1 MEKNWKKRWMAG
13 AMAFALCCTTL
24 LQTGASAVSAAE
36 VGGVSAQSETQIEVQ
51 TETRPETQTE
61 KNEEELIEETVADPE
76 LALMVTE
83 GEAFDIQN
91 DFTGL
96 KLSDGDHVELKK
108 AAMEDGTVFDYN
120 HAGTYKC
127 VYLVTPA
134 SGEAYLVARNITVTP
149 REAETDG
156 SNGGQE
162 QESGDDEPEA
172 EPVLPTISPE
182 DAAETLEEPEE
193 TEEPEEPEEEEA
205 EGFSDE
211 EPEDGSHQVDI
222 VQGNEFNIE
231 LDHEDGRYQTGETVN
246 FSGDIPQGSLI
257 AVGTSLVEANQT
269 ENTEDLLYAEVS
281 YDEGTNSFSF
291 EMPEDDVALSVL
303 YDQAEGGIST
313 VAASD
318 GDLWDDSTDIEANT
332 YYYYSDGKLHP
343 FDSVMGQG
351 GNDSYKYIR
360 YKAGG
365 KTYTVYAYCMQHS
378 KQSPPSGTTYKNM
391 VELDEGG
398 DDRYLRKA
406 MFYGYGGPG
415 WGGTFNGYNIKS
427 IMEKYGCSSETRA
440 MQHYLVD
447 YLYDGESGFG
457 GSLSTTA
464 KNMLKEIKAALAK
477 MPDPT
482 TMELTPGLSASANG
496 NQSPTFTWKA
506 NAAFVITIHLE
517 NGVSLVNETTGK
529 TGTGNVSVK
538 GGEKFHLEAT
548 TQNIGSLKG
557 KYAITSN
564 YPLNFHAMLLKLAN
578 SQDIG
583 FGYYTDTLELNL
595 EVDWPD
601 EATVKIIKKDK
612 GSNALLAGAV
622 YGIYADEACTKLIK
636 EMPAT
641 NAKGES
647 EVKITKTQDTVYLR
661 EISGPSGYVLDTK
674 AYGVKLVVGQTAS
687 KNLTDKEQKGA
698 LTIYK
703 EGEVLTGATV
713 TEDGVTFAY
722 EKRKLKGAVYSVYAG
737 ADIKSADGTL
747 IYKKGALV
755 KDNLVTGDDG
765 SVTLKDLYLG
775 TYTITETKAPDNYV
789 CKGESKTVELVYAG
803 QTVEVQTGSAT
814 FLNER
819 QKAAVSVE
827 KQDEETKNPLSG
839 GIYGLYAAEDIK
851 VDGKTVVPKGT
862 LIEKATTGA
871 DGKASYKAELPIN
884 YSYSIREIQAPELYL
899 RNSEDTYT
907 FNFKFTND
915 KEEKVS
921 FSHTFTNKRVNA
933 TIDLV
938 KEDSETGNS
947 AQGDA
952 VFEGAIYGLY
962 AREDVNHPDG
972 RSGVLYKKD
981 EQVATLTTDKEGK
994 ASVSNL
1000 YLGKYYL
1007 KEITPPAGYLLDEEE
1022 HDVNCDY
1029 EGDQVETVKRN
1040 TVSKEDVIKQP
1051 FQLIK
1056 AADNDKTDADLLKG
1070 AGFSAYLISSL
1081 TVKDDGSY
1089 DFTNATPIVLTE
1101 DGKTEMFTD
1110 ERGYACSI
1118 PIPYGRYI
1126 VRETTTPHNFMP
1138 VDDFIVTVTENSSTP
1153 QVWRVLLDDEFK
1165 AKLKIVKQDDETKQP
1180 VLLANTEF
1188 KVYDLD
1194 AKKYVEQVT
1203 TYPNTVVHKSY
1214 FTDENGYLILPE
1226 SLKCGN
1232 YRIEEVS
1239 APDGYTQN
1247 TQYVEIKVDKN
1258 TAYQMDSVSGDAIIT
1273 VTYENHPVK
1282 GKLVI
1287 HKSGETLKSF
1297 KKDFVYEET
1306 SLEGAEF
1313 EIYAAEDIFTP
1324 DHQVD
1329 EQGNRHVIYAK
1340 DTLVK
1345 TVTTNKNGEAV
1356 IKDLPLGKY
1365 RVKETKAP
1373 AGFVLNPD
1381 SQEVSFIYK
1390 DQNTPEIEEKLEFSN
1405 ERQKVELSVEK
1416 QDAETGKALKG
1427 ANFGLYNKEAI
1438 SSGDKVIVKADTL
1451 LQEITS
1457 NEKGKAAFTLDLPLG
1472 RYYVK
1477 ELQAPAGYVSSDEIL
1492 EFDATYQGQNVK
1504 TIKLKS
1510 VKKNQPTT
1518 VEVTKADITT
1528 GTELDGASMS
1538 VLDKDGNVIDSWT
1551 SVKDSPHVI
1560 KRLQVGKTYILRE
1573 ELAPYGYL
1581 RATDVEFT
1589 ISDTAEV
1596 QKVKMEDEVPVARL
1610 LVNKKGEFLDSVS
1623 LLDNAKGMIEHL
1635 FNYVTGNLTDVTFN
1649 VYAAEAIRAADG
1661 VSADYYAADELV
1673 GSITTDGNG
1682 IAQMDNLPLGRY
1694 YIVEK
1699 ETAHGYVLDNE
1710 RRYVDLTYRDQD
1722 TPLVTYS
1729 ADWQNARQRV
1739 QVEVLKKEK
1748 DSDKVLSGA
1757 IFGLYAAD
1765 DIVSSKGKVLLAK
1778 DTLIELKTT
1787 DEDGKIQFVADLPV
1801 DSRYY
1806 IKELAAP
1813 DGYVTD
1819 QEPQEFTFEYQG
1831 SGTSVAE
1838 YAFTFE
1844 DEQTTVELSKADLTD
1859 KKELP
1864 GASLKVTDEDGNTV
1878 DEWVSKEEAHIIKGL
1893 IVGKKY
1899 KMTETKPADGYVTA
1913 ESIEFTVENTKEV
1926 QKHQMLD
1933 DVTKVE
1939 ISKKD
1944 ITDSSEVPGAKL
1956 IILDKDGKKVE
1967 SWTSTDK
1974 PHMVEKLPVGEYT
1987 LREEQAPDGYLIA
2000 EDVKFT
2006 VKDTGKVQKVKMKD
2020 AHPYGKLVI
2029 KKTDSTSKA
2038 ALPGAEFE
2046 LREKE
2051 SGKVVEKLVT
2061 DKTGTAT
2068 SGKLPIATYK
2078 NGKVEKTVEYILVET
2093 KAPNGYELSSKKEEI
2108 RFEYKDGKTKVIEIV
2123 KEIKNTKSPSGSTPT
2138 GNSPKTGDSTNIW
2151 LPILL
2156 AVLSACGIG
2165 GVIWYKKKKGN

>member
-51 TETRPETQTE
+51 TETQTETQTE
-61 KNEEELIEETVADPE
+61 KSEEELIEETVADPE

-96 KLSDGDHVELKK
+96 KLSEGDHVELKK

-162 QESGDDEPEA
+162 QERGDDEPEA
-172 EPVLPTISPE
+172 DPVLPTISPE
-182 DAAETLEEPEE
+182 DAPETLEEPEE
-193 TEEPEEPEEEEA
+193 TEEPEEEEA

-211 EPEDGSHQVDI
+211 ETEDGSHQVDI

-291 EMPEDDVALSVL
+291 EMPEDDVALSVV

-313 VAASD
+313 MAASD

-595 EVDWPD
+595 DVDWPD

-636 EMPAT
+636 KMPAT

-737 ADIKSADGTL
+737 ADIKAADGTL

-775 TYTITETKAPDNYV
+775 TYTVTETKAPDNYV

-803 QTVEVQTGSAT
+803 QTVEVQTVSAT

-819 QKAAVSVE
+819 QKAAVRVE

-907 FNFKFTND
+907 FTFKFTND
-915 KEEKVS
+915 KEEKVN

-962 AREDVNHPDG
+962 AREDINHPDG

-1007 KEITPPAGYLLDEEE
+1007 KEITPPVGYLLDEEE
-1022 HDVNCDY
+1022 HDVNCNY

-1232 YRIEEVS
+1232 YRIEEVR

-1381 SQEVSFIYK
+1381 SQEVAFIYK

-1416 QDAETGKALKG
+1416 QDAEIGKALKG
-1427 ANFGLYNKEAI
+1427 ATFGLYNKEAI

-1492 EFDATYQGQNVK
+1492 EFDATYQGQDVK

-1710 RRYVDLTYRDQD
+1710 PRYVDLTYRDQD

-1787 DEDGKIQFVADLPV
+1787 DEEGKIQFVADLPV

-2000 EDVKFT
+2000 KDVKFT

-2029 KKTDSTSKA
+2029 KKTDSTSKS
-2038 ALPGAEFE
+2038 ALSGAEFE

>member
-51 TETRPETQTE
+51 TETQTEMQTE
-61 KNEEELIEETVADPE
+61 KSEEELIEETVADPE

-172 EPVLPTISPE
+172 DPVLPTISPE
-182 DAAETLEEPEE
+182 DAPETLEEPEE
-193 TEEPEEPEEEEA
+193 TEEPEEEEA

-360 YKAGG
+360 YKAGR

-636 EMPAT
+636 KMPAT

-737 ADIKSADGTL
+737 ADIKAADGTL

-775 TYTITETKAPDNYV
+775 TYTVTETKAPDNYV

-814 FLNER
+814 FLNEC
-819 QKAAVSVE
+819 QKTAVRVE

-907 FNFKFTND
+907 FTFKFTND
-915 KEEKVS
+915 KEEKVN

-962 AREDVNHPDG
+962 AREDINHPDG

-981 EQVATLTTDKEGK
+981 EQVATLTTDNAGK

-1007 KEITPPAGYLLDEEE
+1007 KEITPPVGYLLDEEE

-1138 VDDFIVTVTENSSTP
+1138 IDDFIVTVTENSSTP

-1427 ANFGLYNKEAI
+1427 ATFGLYNKEAI
-1438 SSGDKVIVKADTL
+1438 SSGDKVVVKADTL

-1492 EFDATYQGQNVK
+1492 EFDATYQGQDVK

-1673 GSITTDGNG
+1673 ASITTDGNG

-1699 ETAHGYVLDNE
+1699 EPSHGYVLDNE
-1710 RRYVDLTYRDQD
+1710 PRYVDLTYRDQD

-1748 DSDKVLSGA
+1748 DSNKVLSGA

-1787 DEDGKIQFVADLPV
+1787 DEDGKIRFVADLPV

-2038 ALPGAEFE
+2038 ALSGAEFE

-2068 SGKLPIATYK
+2068 SGKIPIATYK

>member
-51 TETRPETQTE
+51 TETQTETQTE
-61 KNEEELIEETVADPE
+61 KSEEELIEETVADPE

-172 EPVLPTISPE
+172 DPVLPTISPE
-182 DAAETLEEPEE
+182 DAPETLEEPEK
-193 TEEPEEPEEEEA
+193 TEEPEEEEA

-291 EMPEDDVALSVL
+291 EMPEDDVALSVV

-313 VAASD
+313 MAASD

-360 YKAGG
+360 YKTGG

-506 NAAFVITIHLE
+506 NAAFVITVHLE

-636 EMPAT
+636 KMPAT

-674 AYGVKLVVGQTAS
+674 AYGVKLIVGQTAS

-713 TEDGVTFAY
+713 TENGVTFTY

-737 ADIKSADGTL
+737 ADIKAADGTL

-765 SVTLKDLYLG
+765 SVTLKGLYLG
-775 TYTITETKAPDNYV
+775 TYTVTETKAPDNYV
-789 CKGESKTVELVYAG
+789 CKGESKTIELVYAG

-819 QKAAVSVE
+819 QKAAVRVE

-899 RNSEDTYT
+899 RNSEDTYIFT
-907 FNFKFTND
+907 FKFTND
-915 KEEKVS
+915 KEEKVN

-962 AREDVNHPDG
+962 AREDINHPDG

-1007 KEITPPAGYLLDEEE
+1007 KEITPPVGYLLDEEE

-1138 VDDFIVTVTENSSTP
+1138 VDDFIVTVTENSTTP

-1165 AKLKIVKQDDETKQP
+1165 AKLKIVKQDDETKLP

-1381 SQEVSFIYK
+1381 SQEVAFIYK

-1427 ANFGLYNKEAI
+1427 ATFGLYNKEAI

-1492 EFDATYQGQNVK
+1492 EFDATYQGQDVK

-1510 VKKNQPTT
+1510 VKKNRPTT

-1710 RRYVDLTYRDQD
+1710 PRYVDLTYRDQD

-2038 ALPGAEFE
+2038 ALSGAEFE

>member
-51 TETRPETQTE
+51 TETQTETQTE
-61 KNEEELIEETVADPE
+61 KSEEELIEETVADPE

-96 KLSDGDHVELKK
+96 KLSEGDHVELKK

-172 EPVLPTISPE
+172 DPVLPTISPE
-182 DAAETLEEPEE
+182 DAPETLEEPEE
-193 TEEPEEPEEEEA
+193 TEEPEEEEA
-205 EGFSDE
+205 EEFSDE

-291 EMPEDDVALSVL
+291 EMPEDDVALSVV

-313 VAASD
+313 MAASD

-636 EMPAT
+636 KMPAT

-674 AYGVKLVVGQTAS
+674 AYGVKLVMGQTAS

-737 ADIKSADGTL
+737 ADIKAADGTL

-775 TYTITETKAPDNYV
+775 TYTVTETKAPDNYV

-803 QTVEVQTGSAT
+803 QTVEVQTVSAT

-819 QKAAVSVE
+819 QKAAVRVE

-907 FNFKFTND
+907 FTFKFTND
-915 KEEKVS
+915 KEEKVN

-962 AREDVNHPDG
+962 AREDINHPDG

-1007 KEITPPAGYLLDEEE
+1007 KEITPPVGYLLGEEE
-1022 HDVNCDY
+1022 HDVNCNY

-1232 YRIEEVS
+1232 YRIEEVR

-1297 KKDFVYEET
+1297 KKDFVYEEA

-1381 SQEVSFIYK
+1381 SQEVAFIYK

-1416 QDAETGKALKG
+1416 RDAETGKALKG
-1427 ANFGLYNKEAI
+1427 ATFGLYNKEAI

-1492 EFDATYQGQNVK
+1492 EFDATYQGQDVK

-1710 RRYVDLTYRDQD
+1710 PRYVDLTYRDQD

-1787 DEDGKIQFVADLPV
+1787 DEDGKIQFVADLPI

-2038 ALPGAEFE
+2038 ALSGAEFE

-2165 GVIWYKKKKGN
+2165 GVIWYKKKKEN

>member
-36 VGGVSAQSETQIEVQ
+36 VGDVSAQSETQIEVQ
-51 TETRPETQTE
+51 TETQTETQTE
-61 KNEEELIEETVADPE
+61 KSEEELIEETVADPE

-96 KLSDGDHVELKK
+96 KLSEGDHVELKK

-172 EPVLPTISPE
+172 DPVLPTISPE
-182 DAAETLEEPEE
+182 DAPETLEEPEE
-193 TEEPEEPEEEEA
+193 TEEPEEEEA
-205 EGFSDE
+205 EEFSDE

-360 YKAGG
+360 YKTGG

-506 NAAFVITIHLE
+506 NAAFVITVHLE

-583 FGYYTDTLELNL
+583 FGYYTDTLKLNL

-636 EMPAT
+636 KMPAT

-737 ADIKSADGTL
+737 ADIKAADGTL

-775 TYTITETKAPDNYV
+775 TYTVTETKAPDNYV

-819 QKAAVSVE
+819 QKAAVRVE

-884 YSYSIREIQAPELYL
+884 YSYSIREIQVPELYL

-907 FNFKFTND
+907 FTFKFTND
-915 KEEKVS
+915 KEEKVN

-938 KEDSETGNS
+938 KEDSKTGNS

-962 AREDVNHPDG
+962 AREDINHPDG
-972 RSGVLYKKD
+972 RSGVLYKKN
-981 EQVATLTTDKEGK
+981 EQVATLTTDKAGK

-1007 KEITPPAGYLLDEEE
+1007 KEITPPVGYLLDEEE
-1022 HDVNCDY
+1022 HDVNCNY

-1089 DFTNATPIVLTE
+1089 DFTNATPTVLTE

-1165 AKLKIVKQDDETKQP
+1165 AKLKIVKQDDETKQL

-1345 TVTTNKNGEAV
+1345 TVTTDKNGEAV

-1365 RVKETKAP
+1365 RVKETKTP

-1416 QDAETGKALKG
+1416 QDAETGKTLKG
-1427 ANFGLYNKEAI
+1427 ATFGLYNKEAI

-1492 EFDATYQGQNVK
+1492 EFDATYQGQDVK

-1710 RRYVDLTYRDQD
+1710 PRYVDLTYRDQD

-1787 DEDGKIQFVADLPV
+1787 DEDGKIRFVADLPV

-1864 GASLKVTDEDGNTV
+1864 GASLKVTDEDENTV

-1944 ITDSSEVPGAKL
+1944 IADSSEVPGAKL

-2006 VKDTGKVQKVKMKD
+2006 VKDTGKVQKIKMKD

-2068 SGKLPIATYK
+2068 SGKIPIATYK

>member
-51 TETRPETQTE
+51 TETQTETQTE
-61 KNEEELIEETVADPE
+61 KSEEELIEETVADPE

-172 EPVLPTISPE
+172 DPVLPTISPE
-182 DAAETLEEPEE
+182 DAPETLEEPEE
-193 TEEPEEPEEEEA
+193 TEEPEEEEA

-211 EPEDGSHQVDI
+211 ETEDGSHQVDI

-636 EMPAT
+636 KMPAT

-713 TEDGVTFAY
+713 TENGVTFTY

-737 ADIKSADGTL
+737 ADIKAADGTL

-775 TYTITETKAPDNYV
+775 TYTVTETKAPDNYV
-789 CKGESKTVELVYAG
+789 CKGESKTIELVYAG

-819 QKAAVSVE
+819 QKAAVRVE

-907 FNFKFTND
+907 FTFKFTND
-915 KEEKVS
+915 KEEKVN

-938 KEDSETGNS
+938 KEDSETENS

-962 AREDVNHPDG
+962 AREDINHPDG

-1007 KEITPPAGYLLDEEE
+1007 KEITPPVGYLLDEEE

-1138 VDDFIVTVTENSSTP
+1138 VDDFIVTVTENSTTP

-1165 AKLKIVKQDDETKQP
+1165 AKLKIVKQDDETKLP

-1427 ANFGLYNKEAI
+1427 ATFGLYNKEAI
-1438 SSGDKVIVKADTL
+1438 SSGDKVVVKADTL
-1451 LQEITS
+1451 LQQITS

-1492 EFDATYQGQNVK
+1492 EFDATYQGQDVK

-1710 RRYVDLTYRDQD
+1710 PRYVDLTYRDQD

-1967 SWTSTDK
+1967 SWTSKDK

-2038 ALPGAEFE
+2038 ALSGAEFE

-2068 SGKLPIATYK
+2068 SGKIPIATYK

>member
-51 TETRPETQTE
+51 TETQTETQTE
-61 KNEEELIEETVADPE
+61 KSEEELIEETVADPE

-162 QESGDDEPEA
+162 QETGDDEPEA
-172 EPVLPTISPE
+172 DPVLPTISPE
-182 DAAETLEEPEE
+182 DAPETLEEPEE
-193 TEEPEEPEEEEA
+193 TEEPEEEEA

-211 EPEDGSHQVDI
+211 ETEDGSHQVDI

-482 TMELTPGLSASANG
+482 TMELTPGLSASTNG

-636 EMPAT
+636 KMPAT

-674 AYGVKLVVGQTAS
+674 AYGVKLIVGQTAS

-737 ADIKSADGTL
+737 ADIKAADGTL

-775 TYTITETKAPDNYV
+775 TYTVTETKAPDNYV

-819 QKAAVSVE
+819 QKAAVRVE

-907 FNFKFTND
+907 FTFKFTND
-915 KEEKVS
+915 KEEKVN

-962 AREDVNHPDG
+962 AREDINHPDG

-1007 KEITPPAGYLLDEEE
+1007 KEITPPVGYLLDEEE
-1022 HDVNCDY
+1022 HDVNCNY

-1138 VDDFIVTVTENSSTP
+1138 VDDFIVTVTENSTTP

-1329 EQGNRHVIYAK
+1329 EQGKRHVIYAK

-1416 QDAETGKALKG
+1416 QDAETGKTLKG
-1427 ANFGLYNKEAI
+1427 ATFGLYNKEAI

-1457 NEKGKAAFTLDLPLG
+1457 NEKGKAAFTLNLPLG

-1492 EFDATYQGQNVK
+1492 EFDATYQGQDVK

-1710 RRYVDLTYRDQD
+1710 PRYVDLTYRDQD

-1864 GASLKVTDEDGNTV
+1864 GASLKVTDENGNTV

-2038 ALPGAEFE
+2038 ALSGAEFE

-2068 SGKLPIATYK
+2068 SGKIPIATYK

>member
-51 TETRPETQTE
+51 TETQTETQTE
-61 KNEEELIEETVADPE
+61 KSEEELIEETVADPE

-162 QESGDDEPEA
+162 QETGDDEPEA
-172 EPVLPTISPE
+172 DPVLPTISPE
-182 DAAETLEEPEE
+182 DAPETLEEPEE
-193 TEEPEEPEEEEA
+193 TEEPEEEEA

-211 EPEDGSHQVDI
+211 ETEDGSHQVDI

-313 VAASD
+313 MAASD

-360 YKAGG
+360 YKAGR

-636 EMPAT
+636 KMPAT

-737 ADIKSADGTL
+737 ADIKAADGTL

-775 TYTITETKAPDNYV
+775 TYTVTETKAPDNYV

-803 QTVEVQTGSAT
+803 QTVEVQTVSAT

-819 QKAAVSVE
+819 QKAAVRVE

-907 FNFKFTND
+907 FTFKFTND
-915 KEEKVS
+915 KEEKVN

-962 AREDVNHPDG
+962 AREDINHPDG

-1007 KEITPPAGYLLDEEE
+1007 KEITPPVGYLLDEEE
-1022 HDVNCDY
+1022 HDVNCNY

-1232 YRIEEVS
+1232 YRIEEVR

-1297 KKDFVYEET
+1297 KKDFVYEEA

-1381 SQEVSFIYK
+1381 SQEVAFIYK

-1427 ANFGLYNKEAI
+1427 ATFGLYNKEAI

-1492 EFDATYQGQNVK
+1492 EFDATYQGQDVK

-1573 ELAPYGYL
+1573 ELASYGYL

-1710 RRYVDLTYRDQD
+1710 PRYVDLTYRDQD
-1722 TPLVTYS
+1722 TSLVTYS

-2006 VKDTGKVQKVKMKD
+2006 VKDTGKIQKVKMKD

-2038 ALPGAEFE
+2038 ALSGAEFE

-2068 SGKLPIATYK
+2068 SGKIPIATYK

-2165 GVIWYKKKKGN
+2165 GVIWYKKKKEN

>member
-96 KLSDGDHVELKK
+96 KLSEGDHVELKK

-172 EPVLPTISPE
+172 DPVLPTISPE
-182 DAAETLEEPEE
+182 DAPETLEEPEE
-193 TEEPEEPEEEEA
+193 TEEPEEEEA
-205 EGFSDE
+205 EEFSDE

-291 EMPEDDVALSVL
+291 EMPEDDVALSVV

-313 VAASD
+313 MAASD

-636 EMPAT
+636 KMPAT

-737 ADIKSADGTL
+737 ADIKAADGTL

-775 TYTITETKAPDNYV
+775 TYTVTETKAPDNYV

-803 QTVEVQTGSAT
+803 QIVEVQTVSAT

-819 QKAAVSVE
+819 QKAAVRVE

-907 FNFKFTND
+907 FTFKFTND
-915 KEEKVS
+915 KEEKVN

-962 AREDVNHPDG
+962 AREDINHPDG

-1007 KEITPPAGYLLDEEE
+1007 KEITPPVGYLLDEEE
-1022 HDVNCDY
+1022 HDVNCNY

-1232 YRIEEVS
+1232 YRIEEVR

-1297 KKDFVYEET
+1297 KKDFVYEEA

-1381 SQEVSFIYK
+1381 SQEVAFIYK

-1416 QDAETGKALKG
+1416 RDAETGKALKG
-1427 ANFGLYNKEAI
+1427 ATFGLYNKEAI

-1492 EFDATYQGQNVK
+1492 EFDATYQGQDVK

-1710 RRYVDLTYRDQD
+1710 PRYVDLTYRDQD

-1787 DEDGKIQFVADLPV
+1787 DEDGKIQFVADLPI

-2038 ALPGAEFE
+2038 ALSGAEFE

>member
-51 TETRPETQTE
+51 TETQTETQTE
-61 KNEEELIEETVADPE
+61 KSEEELIEETVADPE

-162 QESGDDEPEA
+162 QETGDDEPEA
-172 EPVLPTISPE
+172 DPVLPTISPE
-182 DAAETLEEPEE
+182 DAPETLEEPEE
-193 TEEPEEPEEEEA
+193 TEEPEEEEA
-205 EGFSDE
+205 ERFSDE
-211 EPEDGSHQVDI
+211 ETEDGSHQVDI

-636 EMPAT
+636 KMPAT

-674 AYGVKLVVGQTAS
+674 AYGVKLIVGQTAS

-737 ADIKSADGTL
+737 ADIKAADGTL

-775 TYTITETKAPDNYV
+775 TYTVTETKAPDNYV
-789 CKGESKTVELVYAG
+789 CKGESKTIELVYAG

-819 QKAAVSVE
+819 QKAAVRVE

-915 KEEKVS
+915 KEEKVN

-962 AREDVNHPDG
+962 AREDINHPDG

-1007 KEITPPAGYLLDEEE
+1007 KEITPPVGYLLDEEE
-1022 HDVNCDY
+1022 HDVNCNY

-1138 VDDFIVTVTENSSTP
+1138 VDDFIVTVTENSTTP

-1232 YRIEEVS
+1232 YRIEEVR

-1427 ANFGLYNKEAI
+1427 ATFGLYNKEAI

-1492 EFDATYQGQNVK
+1492 EFDATYQGQDVK

-1710 RRYVDLTYRDQD
+1710 PRYVDLTYRDQD

-1787 DEDGKIQFVADLPV
+1787 DEDGKIQFVADLPI

-2038 ALPGAEFE
+2038 ALSGAEFE

>member
-51 TETRPETQTE
+51 TETQTETQTE
-61 KNEEELIEETVADPE
+61 KSEEELIEETVADPE

-127 VYLVTPA
+127 VYLVTPV

-156 SNGGQE
+156 SNGGQK

-172 EPVLPTISPE
+172 DPVLPTISPE
-182 DAAETLEEPEE
+182 DAPETLEEPEE
-193 TEEPEEPEEEEA
+193 TEEPEEEET

-313 VAASD
+313 MAASD

-360 YKAGG
+360 YKVGG

-506 NAAFVITIHLE
+506 NAAFVITVHLE

-636 EMPAT
+636 KMPAT

-687 KNLTDKEQKGA
+687 KNLADKEQKGA

-737 ADIKSADGTL
+737 ADIKAADGTL

-775 TYTITETKAPDNYV
+775 TYTVTETKAPDNYV

-819 QKAAVSVE
+819 QKAAVRVE

-899 RNSEDTYT
+899 RNSEDTYIFT
-907 FNFKFTND
+907 FKFTND
-915 KEEKVS
+915 KEEKVN

-962 AREDVNHPDG
+962 AREDINHPDG

-1007 KEITPPAGYLLDEEE
+1007 KEITPPVGYLLDEEE

-1313 EIYAAEDIFTP
+1313 EIYAAENIFTP

-1345 TVTTNKNGEAV
+1345 TVTTDKNGEAV

-1373 AGFVLNPD
+1373 SGFALNPN

-1390 DQNTPEIEEKLEFSN
+1390 DQNTPEIEEKLKFSN

-1427 ANFGLYNKEAI
+1427 ATFGLYNKEAI

-1451 LQEITS
+1451 LQEVTS

-1492 EFDATYQGQNVK
+1492 EFDATYQGQDVK

-1518 VEVTKADITT
+1518 VEVTKVDITT

-1699 ETAHGYVLDNE
+1699 ETSHGYVLDNE
-1710 RRYVDLTYRDQD
+1710 PRYVDLTYRDQD

-1831 SGTSVAE
+1831 SGTNVAE

-2038 ALPGAEFE
+2038 ALSGAEFE

-2068 SGKLPIATYK
+2068 SGKIPIATYK

-2123 KEIKNTKSPSGSTPT
+2123 KEIKNTKSPSGGTPT

>member
-51 TETRPETQTE
+51 TETQTETQTE
-61 KNEEELIEETVADPE
+61 KSEEELIEETVADPE

-96 KLSDGDHVELKK
+96 KLSEGDHVELKK

-172 EPVLPTISPE
+172 DPVLPTISPE
-182 DAAETLEEPEE
+182 DAPETLEEPEE
-193 TEEPEEPEEEEA
+193 TEEPEEEEA
-205 EGFSDE
+205 EEFSDE

-313 VAASD
+313 MAASD

-360 YKAGG
+360 YKAGR

-636 EMPAT
+636 KMPAT

-737 ADIKSADGTL
+737 ADIKAADGTL

-775 TYTITETKAPDNYV
+775 TYTVTETKAPDNYV

-803 QTVEVQTGSAT
+803 QTVEVQTVSAT

-819 QKAAVSVE
+819 QKATVRVE

-899 RNSEDTYT
+899 RNSEDTYIFT
-907 FNFKFTND
+907 FKFTND
-915 KEEKVS
+915 KEEKVN

-962 AREDVNHPDG
+962 AREDINHPDG

-981 EQVATLTTDKEGK
+981 EQVATLMTDKEGK

-1007 KEITPPAGYLLDEEE
+1007 KEITPPVGYLLDEEE
-1022 HDVNCDY
+1022 HDVNCNY

-1297 KKDFVYEET
+1297 KKDFVYEEA

-1381 SQEVSFIYK
+1381 SQEVAFIYK

-1427 ANFGLYNKEAI
+1427 ATFGLYNKEAI

-1492 EFDATYQGQNVK
+1492 EFDATYQGQDVK

-1699 ETAHGYVLDNE
+1699 ETSHGYVLDNE
-1710 RRYVDLTYRDQD
+1710 PRYVDLTYRDQD

-2038 ALPGAEFE
+2038 ALSGAEFE

-2068 SGKLPIATYK
+2068 SGKIPIATYK

>member
-51 TETRPETQTE
+51 TETQTETQTE
-61 KNEEELIEETVADPE
+61 KSEEELIEETVADPE

-162 QESGDDEPEA
+162 QETGDDEPEA
-172 EPVLPTISPE
+172 DPVLPTISPE
-182 DAAETLEEPEE
+182 DAPETLEEPEE
-193 TEEPEEPEEEEA
+193 TEEPEEEEA

-231 LDHEDGRYQTGETVN
+231 LDHEDGRYQTGEMVN

-464 KNMLKEIKAALAK
+464 KNMLKEIKAALSK

-636 EMPAT
+636 KMPAT

-703 EGEVLTGATV
+703 EGEVLTGAAV
-713 TEDGVTFAY
+713 TENGVTFTY

-737 ADIKSADGTL
+737 ADIKAADGTL

-775 TYTITETKAPDNYV
+775 TYTVTETKAPDNYV
-789 CKGESKTVELVYAG
+789 CKGESKTIELVYAG

-819 QKAAVSVE
+819 QKAAVRVE

-907 FNFKFTND
+907 FTFKFTND
-915 KEEKVS
+915 KEEKVN

-938 KEDSETGNS
+938 KEDSKTGNS

-962 AREDVNHPDG
+962 AREDINHPDG
-972 RSGVLYKKD
+972 RSGVIYKKD

-1007 KEITPPAGYLLDEEE
+1007 KEITPPVGYLLDEEE
-1022 HDVNCDY
+1022 HDVNCNY

-1089 DFTNATPIVLTE
+1089 DFTNATPTVLTE

-1365 RVKETKAP
+1365 RVKETKATS
-1373 AGFVLNPD
+1373 GFVLNPD

-1427 ANFGLYNKEAI
+1427 ATFGLYNKEAI

-1492 EFDATYQGQNVK
+1492 EFDATYQGQDVK

-1699 ETAHGYVLDNE
+1699 ETSHGYVLDNE
-1710 RRYVDLTYRDQD
+1710 PRYVDLTYRDQD

-1974 PHMVEKLPVGEYT
+1974 PHMVKKLPVGKYT

-2068 SGKLPIATYK
+2068 SGKIPIATYK

>member
-172 EPVLPTISPE
+172 DPVLPTISPE
-182 DAAETLEEPEE
+182 DAPETLEEPEE
-193 TEEPEEPEEEEA
+193 TEEPEEEEA
-205 EGFSDE
+205 EEFSDE
-211 EPEDGSHQVDI
+211 EPEDGSHQVGI

-291 EMPEDDVALSVL
+291 EMPEDDVALSVV

-313 VAASD
+313 MAASD

-636 EMPAT
+636 KMPAT

-737 ADIKSADGTL
+737 ADIKAADGTL

-775 TYTITETKAPDNYV
+775 TYTVTETKAPDNYV
-789 CKGESKTVELVYAG
+789 CKGESKNVELVYAG

-819 QKAAVSVE
+819 QKAAVRVE

-907 FNFKFTND
+907 FTFKFTND
-915 KEEKVS
+915 KEEKVN
-921 FSHTFTNKRVNA
+921 FSYTFTNKRVNA

-938 KEDSETGNS
+938 KEDSKTGNS

-962 AREDVNHPDG
+962 AREDINHPDG

-1007 KEITPPAGYLLDEEE
+1007 KEITPPVGYLLDEEE
-1022 HDVNCDY
+1022 HDVNCNY

-1153 QVWRVLLDDEFK
+1153 QIWRVLLDDEFK

-1287 HKSGETLKSF
+1287 HKSGETLKYF

-1345 TVTTNKNGEAV
+1345 TVTTDKNGEAV

-1365 RVKETKAP
+1365 RVKETKTP

-1416 QDAETGKALKG
+1416 QDAETGKTLKG
-1427 ANFGLYNKEAI
+1427 ATFGLYNKEAI

-1492 EFDATYQGQNVK
+1492 EFDATYQGQDVK

-1710 RRYVDLTYRDQD
+1710 PRYVDLTYRDQD

-1748 DSDKVLSGA
+1748 DSNKVLSGA

-1864 GASLKVTDEDGNTV
+1864 GASLKVTDENGNTV

-1944 ITDSSEVPGAKL
+1944 IMDSSEVPGAKL

-2038 ALPGAEFE
+2038 ALSGAEFE

>member
-51 TETRPETQTE
+51 TETQTETQTE
-61 KNEEELIEETVADPE
+61 KSEEELIEETVADPE

-96 KLSDGDHVELKK
+96 KLSEGDHVELKK

-172 EPVLPTISPE
+172 DPVLPTISPE
-182 DAAETLEEPEE
+182 DAPETLEEPEE
-193 TEEPEEPEEEEA
+193 TEEPEEEEA
-205 EGFSDE
+205 EEFSDE

-291 EMPEDDVALSVL
+291 EMPEDDVALSVV

-313 VAASD
+313 MAASD

-360 YKAGG
+360 YKTGG

-506 NAAFVITIHLE
+506 NAAFVITVHLE

-636 EMPAT
+636 KMPAT

-674 AYGVKLVVGQTAS
+674 AYGVKLIVGQTAS

-737 ADIKSADGTL
+737 ADIKAADGTL

-775 TYTITETKAPDNYV
+775 TYTVTETKAPDNYV
-789 CKGESKTVELVYAG
+789 CKGESKNVELVYAG

-819 QKAAVSVE
+819 QKAAVRME

-899 RNSEDTYT
+899 RNSEDTYIFT
-907 FNFKFTND
+907 FKFTND
-915 KEEKVS
+915 KEEKVN
-921 FSHTFTNKRVNA
+921 FSYTFTNKRVNA

-938 KEDSETGNS
+938 KEDSKTGNS

-962 AREDVNHPDG
+962 AREDINHPDG

-981 EQVATLTTDKEGK
+981 EQVATLTTDKAGK

-1007 KEITPPAGYLLDEEE
+1007 KEITPPVGYLLDEEE
-1022 HDVNCDY
+1022 HDVNCNY

-1345 TVTTNKNGEAV
+1345 TVTTDKNGEAV

-1365 RVKETKAP
+1365 RVKETKTP

-1416 QDAETGKALKG
+1416 QDAETGKTLKG
-1427 ANFGLYNKEAI
+1427 ATFGLYNKEAI

-1492 EFDATYQGQNVK
+1492 EFDATYQGQDVK

-1710 RRYVDLTYRDQD
+1710 PRYVDLTYRDQD

-1864 GASLKVTDEDGNTV
+1864 GASLKVTDENGNTV

-2038 ALPGAEFE
+2038 ALSGAEFE

-2068 SGKLPIATYK
+2068 SGKIPIATYK

-2165 GVIWYKKKKGN
+2165 GVIWYKKKKEN

>member
-51 TETRPETQTE
+51 TETQTETQTE
-61 KNEEELIEETVADPE
+61 KSEEELIEETVADPE

-172 EPVLPTISPE
+172 DPVLPTISPE
-182 DAAETLEEPEE
+182 DAPETLEEPEE
-193 TEEPEEPEEEEA
+193 TEEPEEEEA

-636 EMPAT
+636 KMPAT

-703 EGEVLTGATV
+703 EGEVLTGAAV
-713 TEDGVTFAY
+713 TENGVTFTY

-737 ADIKSADGTL
+737 ADIKAADGTL

-775 TYTITETKAPDNYV
+775 TYTVTETKAPDNYV

-819 QKAAVSVE
+819 QKAAVRVE

-907 FNFKFTND
+907 FTFKFTND
-915 KEEKVS
+915 KEEKVN

-962 AREDVNHPDG
+962 AREDINHPDG

-1007 KEITPPAGYLLDEEE
+1007 KEITPPVGYLLDEEE

-1427 ANFGLYNKEAI
+1427 ATFGLYNKEAI

-1492 EFDATYQGQNVK
+1492 EFDATYQGQDVK

-1710 RRYVDLTYRDQD
+1710 PRYVDLTYRDQD

-2038 ALPGAEFE
+2038 ALSGAEFE

-2068 SGKLPIATYK
+2068 SGKIPIATYK

>member
-51 TETRPETQTE
+51 TETQTETQTE
-61 KNEEELIEETVADPE
+61 KSEEELIEETVADPE

-96 KLSDGDHVELKK
+96 KLSEGDHVELKK

-172 EPVLPTISPE
+172 DPVLPTISPE
-182 DAAETLEEPEE
+182 DAPETLEEPEE
-193 TEEPEEPEEEEA
+193 TEEPEEEEA
-205 EGFSDE
+205 EEFSDE

-291 EMPEDDVALSVL
+291 EMPEDDVALSVV

-313 VAASD
+313 MAASD

-636 EMPAT
+636 KMPAT

-737 ADIKSADGTL
+737 ADIKAADGTL

-775 TYTITETKAPDNYV
+775 TYTVTETKAPDNYV

-803 QTVEVQTGSAT
+803 QTVEVQTVSAT

-819 QKAAVSVE
+819 QKAAVRVE

-907 FNFKFTND
+907 FTFKFTND
-915 KEEKVS
+915 KEEKVN

-962 AREDVNHPDG
+962 AREDINHPDG

-1007 KEITPPAGYLLDEEE
+1007 KEITPPVGYLLDEEE

-1138 VDDFIVTVTENSSTP
+1138 VDDFIVTVTENSTTP

-1165 AKLKIVKQDDETKQP
+1165 AKLKIVKQDDETKLP

-1232 YRIEEVS
+1232 YRIEEVR

-1427 ANFGLYNKEAI
+1427 ATFGLYNKEAI
-1438 SSGDKVIVKADTL
+1438 SSGDKVVVKADTL

-1492 EFDATYQGQNVK
+1492 EFDATYQGQDVK

-1699 ETAHGYVLDNE
+1699 ETSHGYVLDNE
-1710 RRYVDLTYRDQD
+1710 PRYVDLTYRDQD

-1787 DEDGKIQFVADLPV
+1787 DEEGKIKFVADLPV

-2029 KKTDSTSKA
+2029 KKTDSTSKS
-2038 ALPGAEFE
+2038 ALSGAEFE

-2068 SGKLPIATYK
+2068 SGKIPIATYK

>member
-51 TETRPETQTE
+51 TETQTETQTE
-61 KNEEELIEETVADPE
+61 KSEEELIEETVADPE
-76 LALMVTE
+76 LALTVTE

-162 QESGDDEPEA
+162 QETGDDEPEA
-172 EPVLPTISPE
+172 DPVLPTISPE
-182 DAAETLEEPEE
+182 DAPETLEEPEE
-193 TEEPEEPEEEEA
+193 TEEPEEEEA

-211 EPEDGSHQVDI
+211 ETEDGSHQVDI

-313 VAASD
+313 MAASD

-482 TMELTPGLSASANG
+482 TMELTPGLSASTNG

-517 NGVSLVNETTGK
+517 NGVFLVNETTGK

-636 EMPAT
+636 KMPAT

-703 EGEVLTGATV
+703 EGEVLTGAAV
-713 TEDGVTFAY
+713 TENGVTFAY

-737 ADIKSADGTL
+737 ADIKAADGTL

-775 TYTITETKAPDNYV
+775 TYTVTETKAPDNYV
-789 CKGESKTVELVYAG
+789 CKKESKTVELVYAG

-819 QKAAVSVE
+819 QKAAVRVE

-839 GIYGLYAAEDIK
+839 GIYGLYASEDIK

-907 FNFKFTND
+907 FTFKFTND
-915 KEEKVS
+915 KEEKVN

-962 AREDVNHPDG
+962 AREDINHPDG

-1007 KEITPPAGYLLDEEE
+1007 KEITPPVGYLLDEEE

-1232 YRIEEVS
+1232 YRIEEVR

-1297 KKDFVYEET
+1297 KKDFVYEEA

-1381 SQEVSFIYK
+1381 SQEVAFIYK

-1427 ANFGLYNKEAI
+1427 ATFGLYNKEAI

-1492 EFDATYQGQNVK
+1492 EFDATYQGQDVK

-1573 ELAPYGYL
+1573 ELASYGYL

-1699 ETAHGYVLDNE
+1699 ETSHGYVLDNE
-1710 RRYVDLTYRDQD
+1710 PRYVDLTYRDQD
-1722 TPLVTYS
+1722 TSLVTYS

-1787 DEDGKIQFVADLPV
+1787 DEEGKIQFVADLPV

-2006 VKDTGKVQKVKMKD
+2006 VKDTGKIQKVKMKD

-2068 SGKLPIATYK
+2068 SGKIPIATYK

>member
-51 TETRPETQTE
+51 TETQTETQTE
-61 KNEEELIEETVADPE
+61 KSEEELIEETVADPE

-172 EPVLPTISPE
+172 DPVLPTISPE
-182 DAAETLEEPEE
+182 DAPETLEEPEE
-193 TEEPEEPEEEEA
+193 TEEPEEEEA
-205 EGFSDE
+205 EEFSDE

-464 KNMLKEIKAALAK
+464 KNMLKEIKAALSK

-636 EMPAT
+636 KMPAT

-703 EGEVLTGATV
+703 EGEVLTGAAV
-713 TEDGVTFAY
+713 TENGVTFTY
-722 EKRKLKGAVYSVYAG
+722 EKQKLKGAVYSVYAG
-737 ADIKSADGTL
+737 ADIKAADGTL

-775 TYTITETKAPDNYV
+775 TYTVTETKAPDNYV

-803 QTVEVQTGSAT
+803 QTVEVQTVSAT

-819 QKAAVSVE
+819 QKATVRVE

-907 FNFKFTND
+907 FTFKFTND
-915 KEEKVS
+915 KEEKVN

-962 AREDVNHPDG
+962 AREDINHPDG

-1007 KEITPPAGYLLDEEE
+1007 KEITPPVGYLLDEEE
-1022 HDVNCDY
+1022 HDVNCNY

-1232 YRIEEVS
+1232 YRIEEVR

-1297 KKDFVYEET
+1297 KKDFVYEEA

-1381 SQEVSFIYK
+1381 SQEVAFIYK

-1427 ANFGLYNKEAI
+1427 ATFGLYNKEAI

-1492 EFDATYQGQNVK
+1492 EFDATYQGQDVK

-1649 VYAAEAIRAADG
+1649 VYAAEAICAADG

-1710 RRYVDLTYRDQD
+1710 PRYVDLTYRDQD

-1864 GASLKVTDEDGNTV
+1864 GASLKVTDENGNTV

-2038 ALPGAEFE
+2038 ALSGAEFE

-2068 SGKLPIATYK
+2068 SGKIPIATYK

>member
-51 TETRPETQTE
+51 TETQTETQTE
-61 KNEEELIEETVADPE
+61 KSEEELIEETVADPE

-120 HAGTYKC
+120 HVGTYKC
-127 VYLVTPA
+127 VYLVTPV

-156 SNGGQE
+156 SNGGQK

-172 EPVLPTISPE
+172 DPVLPTISPE
-182 DAAETLEEPEE
+182 DAPETLEEPEE
-193 TEEPEEPEEEEA
+193 TEEPEEEET

-313 VAASD
+313 MAASD

-360 YKAGG
+360 YKVGG

-506 NAAFVITIHLE
+506 NAAFVITVHLE

-636 EMPAT
+636 KMPAT

-687 KNLTDKEQKGA
+687 KNLADKEQKGA

-737 ADIKSADGTL
+737 ADIKAADGTL

-775 TYTITETKAPDNYV
+775 TYTVTETKAPDNYV

-819 QKAAVSVE
+819 QKAAVRVE

-899 RNSEDTYT
+899 RNSEDTYIFT
-907 FNFKFTND
+907 FKFTND
-915 KEEKVS
+915 KEEKVN

-962 AREDVNHPDG
+962 AREDINHPDG

-1007 KEITPPAGYLLDEEE
+1007 KEITPPVGYLLDEEE

-1313 EIYAAEDIFTP
+1313 EIYAAENIFTP

-1345 TVTTNKNGEAV
+1345 TVTTDKNGEAV

-1373 AGFVLNPD
+1373 SGFALNPN

-1390 DQNTPEIEEKLEFSN
+1390 DQNTPEIEEKLKFSN

-1416 QDAETGKALKG
+1416 QDAETGKVLKG
-1427 ANFGLYNKEAI
+1427 ATFGLYNKEAI

-1451 LQEITS
+1451 LQEVTS

-1492 EFDATYQGQNVK
+1492 EFDATYQGQDVK

-1518 VEVTKADITT
+1518 VEVTKVDITT

-1699 ETAHGYVLDNE
+1699 ETSHGYVLDNE
-1710 RRYVDLTYRDQD
+1710 PRYVDLTYRDQD

-2038 ALPGAEFE
+2038 ALSGAEFE

-2068 SGKLPIATYK
+2068 SGKIPIATYK

-2123 KEIKNTKSPSGSTPT
+2123 KEIKNTKSPSGGTPT

>member
-51 TETRPETQTE
+51 TETQTE
-61 KNEEELIEETVADPE
+61 KSEEELIEETVADPE

-96 KLSDGDHVELKK
+96 KLSEGDHVELKK

-172 EPVLPTISPE
+172 DPVLPTISPE
-182 DAAETLEEPEE
+182 DAPETLEEPEE
-193 TEEPEEPEEEEA
+193 TEEPEEEEA
-205 EGFSDE
+205 EEFSDE

-291 EMPEDDVALSVL
+291 EMPEDDVALSVV

-313 VAASD
+313 MAASD

-517 NGVSLVNETTGK
+517 NGVSFVNETTGK

-636 EMPAT
+636 KMPAT

-737 ADIKSADGTL
+737 ADIKAADGTL

-775 TYTITETKAPDNYV
+775 TYTVTETKAPDNYV

-803 QTVEVQTGSAT
+803 QTVEVQTVSAT

-819 QKAAVSVE
+819 QKAAVRVE

-907 FNFKFTND
+907 FTFKFTND
-915 KEEKVS
+915 KEEKVN

-938 KEDSETGNS
+938 KEDSETENS

-962 AREDVNHPDG
+962 AREDINHPDG

-1007 KEITPPAGYLLDEEE
+1007 KEITPPVGYLLDEEE

-1138 VDDFIVTVTENSSTP
+1138 VDDFIVTVTENSTTP

-1165 AKLKIVKQDDETKQP
+1165 AKLKIVKQDDETKLP

-1427 ANFGLYNKEAI
+1427 ATFGLYNKEAI
-1438 SSGDKVIVKADTL
+1438 SSGDKVVVKADTL

-1457 NEKGKAAFTLDLPLG
+1457 NEKGKAAFSLDLPLG

-1492 EFDATYQGQNVK
+1492 EFDATYQGQDVK

-1710 RRYVDLTYRDQD
+1710 PRYVDLTYRDQD

-1787 DEDGKIQFVADLPV
+1787 DEDGKIQFVADLPI

-1967 SWTSTDK
+1967 RWTSTDK

-2038 ALPGAEFE
+2038 ALSGAEFE

>member
-51 TETRPETQTE
+51 TETQTETQTE
-61 KNEEELIEETVADPE
+61 KSEEELIEETVADPE

-172 EPVLPTISPE
+172 DPVLPTISPE
-182 DAAETLEEPEE
+182 DAPETLEEPEE
-193 TEEPEEPEEEEA
+193 TEEPEEEEA
-205 EGFSDE
+205 EEFSDE

-440 MQHYLVD
+440 MQHYRVD

-636 EMPAT
+636 KMPAT

-713 TEDGVTFAY
+713 TENGVTFTY

-737 ADIKSADGTL
+737 ADIKAADGTL

-775 TYTITETKAPDNYV
+775 TYTVTETKAPDNYV
-789 CKGESKTVELVYAG
+789 CKGESKNIELVYAG

-819 QKAAVSVE
+819 QKAAVRVE

-907 FNFKFTND
+907 FTFKFTND
-915 KEEKVS
+915 KEEKVN
-921 FSHTFTNKRVNA
+921 FSYTFTNKRVNA

-938 KEDSETGNS
+938 KEDSKTGNS

-962 AREDVNHPDG
+962 AREDINHPDG

-1007 KEITPPAGYLLDEEE
+1007 KEITPPVGYLLDEEE

-1138 VDDFIVTVTENSSTP
+1138 VDDFIVTVTENSTTP

-1165 AKLKIVKQDDETKQP
+1165 AKLKIVKQDDETKLP

-1258 TAYQMDSVSGDAIIT
+1258 TAYQMDSVSGDATIT

-1345 TVTTNKNGEAV
+1345 TVTTDKNGEAV

-1365 RVKETKAP
+1365 RVKETKTP

-1427 ANFGLYNKEAI
+1427 ATFGLYNKEAI

-1492 EFDATYQGQNVK
+1492 EFDATYQGQDVK

-1699 ETAHGYVLDNE
+1699 ETSHGYVLDNE
-1710 RRYVDLTYRDQD
+1710 PRYVDLTYRDQD

-1944 ITDSSEVPGAKL
+1944 IADSSEVPGAKL

-1974 PHMVEKLPVGEYT
+1974 PHMVEKLPVGKYT

-2068 SGKLPIATYK
+2068 SGKIPIATYK

>member
-1 MEKNWKKRWMAG
+1 M
-13 AMAFALCCTTL
+13 
-24 LQTGASAVSAAE
+24 
-36 VGGVSAQSETQIEVQ
+36 
-51 TETRPETQTE
+51 
-61 KNEEELIEETVADPE
+61 
-76 LALMVTE
+76 
-83 GEAFDIQN
+83 
-91 DFTGL
+91 
-96 KLSDGDHVELKK
+96 
-108 AAMEDGTVFDYN
+108 
-120 HAGTYKC
+120 
-127 VYLVTPA
+127 
-134 SGEAYLVARNITVTP
+134 
-149 REAETDG
+149 
-156 SNGGQE
+156 
-162 QESGDDEPEA
+162 
-172 EPVLPTISPE
+172 
-182 DAAETLEEPEE
+182 
-193 TEEPEEPEEEEA
+193 
-205 EGFSDE
+205 
-211 EPEDGSHQVDI
+211 
-222 VQGNEFNIE
+222 
-231 LDHEDGRYQTGETVN
+231 
-246 FSGDIPQGSLI
+246 
-257 AVGTSLVEANQT
+257 GTSLVEANQT

-636 EMPAT
+636 KMPAT

-737 ADIKSADGTL
+737 ADIKAADGTL

-775 TYTITETKAPDNYV
+775 TYTVTETKAPENYV

-819 QKAAVSVE
+819 QKAAVRVE

-907 FNFKFTND
+907 FTFKFTND
-915 KEEKVS
+915 KEEKVN

-962 AREDVNHPDG
+962 AREDINHPDG

-981 EQVATLTTDKEGK
+981 EQVATLTTDNAGK

-1007 KEITPPAGYLLDEEE
+1007 KEITPPVGYLLDEEE
-1022 HDVNCDY
+1022 HDVNCNY

-1153 QVWRVLLDDEFK
+1153 QIWRVLLDDEFK

-1381 SQEVSFIYK
+1381 SQEVAFIYK

-1416 QDAETGKALKG
+1416 RDAETGKALKG
-1427 ANFGLYNKEAI
+1427 ATFGLYNKEAI

-1472 RYYVK
+1472 RYYLK

-1492 EFDATYQGQNVK
+1492 EFDATYQGQDVK

-1699 ETAHGYVLDNE
+1699 ETSHGYVLDNE
-1710 RRYVDLTYRDQD
+1710 PRYVDLTYRDQD

-1787 DEDGKIQFVADLPV
+1787 DEEGKIQFVADLPV

-2006 VKDTGKVQKVKMKD
+2006 VKGTGKIQKVKMKD

-2068 SGKLPIATYK
+2068 SGKIPIATYK

-2151 LPILL
+2151 LPIFL

>member
-51 TETRPETQTE
+51 TETQTETQTE
-61 KNEEELIEETVADPE
+61 KSEEELIEETVADPE

-96 KLSDGDHVELKK
+96 KLSEGDHVELKK

-172 EPVLPTISPE
+172 DPVLPTISPE
-182 DAAETLEEPEE
+182 DAPETLEEPEE
-193 TEEPEEPEEEEA
+193 TEEPEEEEA
-205 EGFSDE
+205 EEFSDE

-291 EMPEDDVALSVL
+291 EMPEDDVALSVV

-313 VAASD
+313 MAASD

-636 EMPAT
+636 KMPAT

-737 ADIKSADGTL
+737 ADIKAADGTL

-775 TYTITETKAPDNYV
+775 TYTVTETKAPDNYV

-803 QTVEVQTGSAT
+803 QTVEVQTVSAT

-819 QKAAVSVE
+819 QKAAVRVE

-907 FNFKFTND
+907 FTFKFTND
-915 KEEKVS
+915 KEEKVN

-962 AREDVNHPDG
+962 AREDINHPDG

-1007 KEITPPAGYLLDEEE
+1007 KEITPPVGYLLDEEE
-1022 HDVNCDY
+1022 HDVNCNY

-1232 YRIEEVS
+1232 YRIEEVR

-1297 KKDFVYEET
+1297 KKDFVYEEA

-1313 EIYAAEDIFTP
+1313 EIYATEDIFTP

-1381 SQEVSFIYK
+1381 SQEVAFIYK

-1416 QDAETGKALKG
+1416 RDAETGKALKG
-1427 ANFGLYNKEAI
+1427 ATFGLYNKEAI

-1492 EFDATYQGQNVK
+1492 EFDATYQGQDVK

-1710 RRYVDLTYRDQD
+1710 PRYVDLTYRDQD

-1787 DEDGKIQFVADLPV
+1787 DEDGKIQFVADLPI

-2038 ALPGAEFE
+2038 ALSGAEFE

-2068 SGKLPIATYK
+2068 SGKIPIATYK

>member
-51 TETRPETQTE
+51 TETQTETQTE
-61 KNEEELIEETVADPE
+61 KSEEELIEETIADPE
-76 LALMVTE
+76 LALTVTE

-162 QESGDDEPEA
+162 QETGDDEPEA
-172 EPVLPTISPE
+172 DPVLPTISPE
-182 DAAETLEEPEE
+182 DAPETLEEPEE
-193 TEEPEEPEEEEA
+193 TEEPEEEEA

-211 EPEDGSHQVDI
+211 ETEDGSHQVDI

-313 VAASD
+313 MAASD

-636 EMPAT
+636 KMPAT

-674 AYGVKLVVGQTAS
+674 AYGVKLIVGQTAS

-737 ADIKSADGTL
+737 ADIKAADGTL

-775 TYTITETKAPDNYV
+775 TYTVTETKAPDNYV

-803 QTVEVQTGSAT
+803 QTIEVQTGSAT

-819 QKAAVSVE
+819 QKAAVRVE

-907 FNFKFTND
+907 FTFKFTND
-915 KEEKVS
+915 KEEKVN

-933 TIDLV
+933 AIDLV

-962 AREDVNHPDG
+962 AREDINHPDG

-1007 KEITPPAGYLLDEEE
+1007 KEITPPVGYLLDEEE

-1138 VDDFIVTVTENSSTP
+1138 VDDFIVTVTENSTTP

-1165 AKLKIVKQDDETKQP
+1165 AKLKIVKQDDETKLP

-1427 ANFGLYNKEAI
+1427 ATFGLYNKEAI
-1438 SSGDKVIVKADTL
+1438 FSGDKVIVKADTL

-1699 ETAHGYVLDNE
+1699 ETSHGYVLDNKP
-1710 RRYVDLTYRDQD
+1710 RYVDLTYRDQD

-1787 DEDGKIQFVADLPV
+1787 DEDGKIQFVADLQV

-1844 DEQTTVELSKADLTD
+1844 DEQTAVELSKADLTD

-1944 ITDSSEVPGAKL
+1944 ITDSSEVPGAKM

-1974 PHMVEKLPVGEYT
+1974 PHMVKKLPVGKYT

-2051 SGKVVEKLVT
+2051 SGEVVEKLVT

-2068 SGKLPIATYK
+2068 SGKIPIATYK

>member
-51 TETRPETQTE
+51 TETQTETQTE
-61 KNEEELIEETVADPE
+61 KSEEELIEETVADPE

-172 EPVLPTISPE
+172 DPVLPTISPE
-182 DAAETLEEPEE
+182 DAPETLEEPEE
-193 TEEPEEPEEEEA
+193 TEEPEEEEA

-291 EMPEDDVALSVL
+291 EMPEDDVALSAL

-583 FGYYTDTLELNL
+583 FGYYTDTLKLNL

-636 EMPAT
+636 KMPAT

-703 EGEVLTGATV
+703 EGEVLTGAAV
-713 TEDGVTFAY
+713 TENGVTFTY

-737 ADIKSADGTL
+737 ADIKAADGTL

-765 SVTLKDLYLG
+765 SVTLKNLYLG
-775 TYTITETKAPDNYV
+775 TYTVTETKAPDNYV
-789 CKGESKTVELVYAG
+789 CKGESKTVELAYAG

-819 QKAAVSVE
+819 QKAAVRVE

-907 FNFKFTND
+907 FTFKFTND
-915 KEEKVS
+915 KEEKVN

-962 AREDVNHPDG
+962 AREDINHPDG
-972 RSGVLYKKD
+972 RSGVIYKKD

-1007 KEITPPAGYLLDEEE
+1007 KEITPPVGYLLDEEE
-1022 HDVNCDY
+1022 HDVNCGY

-1214 FTDENGYLILPE
+1214 FTDENGCLILPE

-1365 RVKETKAP
+1365 RVKETKATS
-1373 AGFVLNPD
+1373 GFVLNPD

-1427 ANFGLYNKEAI
+1427 ATFGLYNKEAI

-1472 RYYVK
+1472 RYYLK

-1492 EFDATYQGQNVK
+1492 EFDATYQGQDVK

-1699 ETAHGYVLDNE
+1699 ETSHGYVLDNE
-1710 RRYVDLTYRDQD
+1710 PRYVDLTYRDQD

-1787 DEDGKIQFVADLPV
+1787 DEEGKIQFAADLPV

-2038 ALPGAEFE
+2038 ALSGAEFE

-2068 SGKLPIATYK
+2068 SGKIPIATYK

>member
-1 MEKNWKKRWMAG
+1 
-13 AMAFALCCTTL
+13 
-24 LQTGASAVSAAE
+24 
-36 VGGVSAQSETQIEVQ
+36 
-51 TETRPETQTE
+51 
-61 KNEEELIEETVADPE
+61 
-76 LALMVTE
+76 MVTE

-156 SNGGQE
+156 SNGGRE

-172 EPVLPTISPE
+172 DPVLPTISPE
-182 DAAETLEEPEE
+182 DAPETLEEPEE
-193 TEEPEEPEEEEA
+193 TEEPEEEEVEE
-205 EGFSDE
+205 FSDE

-636 EMPAT
+636 KMPAT

-703 EGEVLTGATV
+703 EGEVLTGAAV
-713 TEDGVTFAY
+713 TENGVTFTY

-737 ADIKSADGTL
+737 ADIKAADGTL

-775 TYTITETKAPDNYV
+775 TYTVTETKAPDNYV
-789 CKGESKTVELVYAG
+789 CKGESKNVELVYAG

-819 QKAAVSVE
+819 QKAAVRVE

-907 FNFKFTND
+907 FTFKFTND
-915 KEEKVS
+915 KEEKVN

-938 KEDSETGNS
+938 KEDSKTGNS

-962 AREDVNHPDG
+962 AREDINHPDG

-981 EQVATLTTDKEGK
+981 EQVATLTTDKAGK

-1007 KEITPPAGYLLDEEE
+1007 KEITPPVGYLLDEEE
-1022 HDVNCDY
+1022 HDVNCNY

-1345 TVTTNKNGEAV
+1345 TVTTNKNGETV

-1427 ANFGLYNKEAI
+1427 ATFGLYNKEAI

-1492 EFDATYQGQNVK
+1492 EFDATYQGQDVK

-1510 VKKNQPTT
+1510 VKKNRPTT

-1528 GTELDGASMS
+1528 GIELDGASMS

-1699 ETAHGYVLDNE
+1699 ETSHGYVLDNE
-1710 RRYVDLTYRDQD
+1710 PRYVDLTYRDQD

-1729 ADWQNARQRV
+1729 ADWQNARQRI

-1765 DIVSSKGKVLLAK
+1765 DIVSSKEKVLLAK

-1787 DEDGKIQFVADLPV
+1787 DEEGKIQFVAELPV

-1944 ITDSSEVPGAKL
+1944 IADSSEVPGAKL

-1967 SWTSTDK
+1967 SWMSTDK

-2006 VKDTGKVQKVKMKD
+2006 VKDTGKIQKVKMKD
-2020 AHPYGKLVI
+2020 THPYGKLVI

-2068 SGKLPIATYK
+2068 SGKIPIATYK

>member
-51 TETRPETQTE
+51 TETQTETQTE
-61 KNEEELIEETVADPE
+61 KSEEELIEETVADPE

-162 QESGDDEPEA
+162 QETGDDEPEA
-172 EPVLPTISPE
+172 DPVLPTISPE
-182 DAAETLEEPEE
+182 DAPETLEEPEE
-193 TEEPEEPEEEEA
+193 TEEPEEEEA
-205 EGFSDE
+205 EEFSDE
-211 EPEDGSHQVDI
+211 ETEDGSHQVDI

-313 VAASD
+313 MAASD

-360 YKAGG
+360 YKAGR

-636 EMPAT
+636 KMPAT

-703 EGEVLTGATV
+703 EGEVLTGAAV
-713 TEDGVTFAY
+713 TENGVTFTY
-722 EKRKLKGAVYSVYAG
+722 EKQKLKGAVYSVYAG
-737 ADIKSADGTL
+737 ADIKAADGTL

-775 TYTITETKAPDNYV
+775 TYTVTETKAPDNYV

-803 QTVEVQTGSAT
+803 QTVEVQTVSAT

-819 QKAAVSVE
+819 QKAAVRVE

-899 RNSEDTYT
+899 RNSEDTYIFT
-907 FNFKFTND
+907 FKFTND
-915 KEEKVS
+915 KEEKVN

-962 AREDVNHPDG
+962 AREDINHPDG

-981 EQVATLTTDKEGK
+981 EQVATLMTDKEGK

-1007 KEITPPAGYLLDEEE
+1007 KEITPPVGYLLDEEE

-1138 VDDFIVTVTENSSTP
+1138 IDDFIVTVTENSSTP

-1381 SQEVSFIYK
+1381 NQEVSFIYK

-1427 ANFGLYNKEAI
+1427 ATFGLYNKEAI
-1438 SSGDKVIVKADTL
+1438 SSGDKVVVKADTL

-1492 EFDATYQGQNVK
+1492 EFDATYQGQDVK

-1699 ETAHGYVLDNE
+1699 ETSHGYVLDNE
-1710 RRYVDLTYRDQD
+1710 PRYVDLTYRDQD

-1748 DSDKVLSGA
+1748 DSDKVLYGA

-1967 SWTSTDK
+1967 GWTSKDK

-2038 ALPGAEFE
+2038 ALSGAEFE

-2068 SGKLPIATYK
+2068 SGKIPIATYK

>member
-51 TETRPETQTE
+51 TETQTETQTE
-61 KNEEELIEETVADPE
+61 KSEEELIEETVADPE

-120 HAGTYKC
+120 HAGSYKC

-172 EPVLPTISPE
+172 DPVLPTISPE
-182 DAAETLEEPEE
+182 DAPETLEEPEE
-193 TEEPEEPEEEEA
+193 TEEPEEEEA

-211 EPEDGSHQVDI
+211 KTEDGSHQVDI

-636 EMPAT
+636 KMPAT

-713 TEDGVTFAY
+713 TEDGVTFTY

-737 ADIKSADGTL
+737 ADIKAADGTL

-775 TYTITETKAPDNYV
+775 TYTVTETKAPDNYV
-789 CKGESKTVELVYAG
+789 CKGESKNVELVYAG

-819 QKAAVSVE
+819 QKAAVRVE

-851 VDGKTVVPKGT
+851 VDGKTVVSKET

-907 FNFKFTND
+907 FTFKFTND
-915 KEEKVS
+915 KEEKVN

-962 AREDVNHPDG
+962 AREDINHPDG

-981 EQVATLTTDKEGK
+981 EQVATLTTDKAGK

-1007 KEITPPAGYLLDEEE
+1007 KEITPPVGYLLDEEE
-1022 HDVNCDY
+1022 HDVNCNY

-1345 TVTTNKNGEAV
+1345 TVTTDKNGEAV

-1365 RVKETKAP
+1365 RVKETKTP

-1416 QDAETGKALKG
+1416 QGAETGKTLKG
-1427 ANFGLYNKEAI
+1427 ATFGLYNKEAI

-1492 EFDATYQGQNVK
+1492 EFDATYQGQDVK

-1710 RRYVDLTYRDQD
+1710 PRYVDLTYRDQD

-2038 ALPGAEFE
+2038 ALSGAEFE

-2068 SGKLPIATYK
+2068 SGKIPIATYK

>member
-51 TETRPETQTE
+51 TETQTETQTE
-61 KNEEELIEETVADPE
+61 KSEEELIEETVADPE

-96 KLSDGDHVELKK
+96 KLSEGDHVELKK

-172 EPVLPTISPE
+172 DPVLPTISPE
-182 DAAETLEEPEE
+182 DAPETLEEPEE
-193 TEEPEEPEEEEA
+193 TEEPEEEEA
-205 EGFSDE
+205 EEFSDE

-291 EMPEDDVALSVL
+291 EMPEDDVALSVV

-313 VAASD
+313 MAASD

-506 NAAFVITIHLE
+506 NAAFVITVHLE

-636 EMPAT
+636 KMPAT

-737 ADIKSADGTL
+737 ADIKAADGTL

-765 SVTLKDLYLG
+765 SVTLKNLYLG
-775 TYTITETKAPDNYV
+775 TYTVTETKAPDNYV
-789 CKGESKTVELVYAG
+789 CKGESKNVELVYAG

-819 QKAAVSVE
+819 QKAAVRVE

-907 FNFKFTND
+907 FTFKFTND

-962 AREDVNHPDG
+962 AREDINHPDG

-981 EQVATLTTDKEGK
+981 EQVATLTTDKAGK

-1007 KEITPPAGYLLDEEE
+1007 KEITPPVGYLLDEEE

-1089 DFTNATPIVLTE
+1089 DFTNAPPIVLTK

-1329 EQGNRHVIYAK
+1329 EQGKRHVIYAK

-1427 ANFGLYNKEAI
+1427 ATFGLYNKEAI

-1457 NEKGKAAFTLDLPLG
+1457 NEKGKAAFTLNLPLG

-1492 EFDATYQGQNVK
+1492 EFDATYQGQDVK

-1710 RRYVDLTYRDQD
+1710 PRYVDLTYRDQD

-1864 GASLKVTDEDGNTV
+1864 GASLKVTDENGNTV

-2038 ALPGAEFE
+2038 ALSGAEFE

-2051 SGKVVEKLVT
+2051 SGEVVEKLVT

-2068 SGKLPIATYK
+2068 SGKIPIATYK

>member
-13 AMAFALCCTTL
+13 AMDFALCCTTL

-51 TETRPETQTE
+51 TETQTEIQTE
-61 KNEEELIEETVADPE
+61 KSEEELIEETVADPE

-96 KLSDGDHVELKK
+96 KLSEGDHVELKK

-162 QESGDDEPEA
+162 QERGDDEPEA
-172 EPVLPTISPE
+172 DPVLPTISPE
-182 DAAETLEEPEE
+182 DAPETLEEPEE
-193 TEEPEEPEEEEA
+193 TEEPEEEEA

-211 EPEDGSHQVDI
+211 ETEDGSHQVDI

-313 VAASD
+313 MAASD

-595 EVDWPD
+595 DVDWPD

-636 EMPAT
+636 KMPAT

-737 ADIKSADGTL
+737 ADIKAADGTL

-775 TYTITETKAPDNYV
+775 TYTVTETKAPDNYV

-803 QTVEVQTGSAT
+803 QTVEVQTVSAT

-819 QKAAVSVE
+819 QKAAVRVE

-907 FNFKFTND
+907 FTFKFTND
-915 KEEKVS
+915 KEEKVN

-962 AREDVNHPDG
+962 AREDINHPDG

-1007 KEITPPAGYLLDEEE
+1007 KEITPPVGYLLDEEE
-1022 HDVNCDY
+1022 HDVNCNY

-1232 YRIEEVS
+1232 YRIEEVR

-1297 KKDFVYEET
+1297 KKDFVYEEA

-1345 TVTTNKNGEAV
+1345 TVTTDKNGEAV

-1365 RVKETKAP
+1365 RVKETKTP

-1427 ANFGLYNKEAI
+1427 ATFGLYNKEAI

-1492 EFDATYQGQNVK
+1492 EFDATYQGQDVK

-1699 ETAHGYVLDNE
+1699 ETSHGYVLDNE
-1710 RRYVDLTYRDQD
+1710 PRYVDLTYRDQD

-1944 ITDSSEVPGAKL
+1944 IADSSEVPGAKL

-1974 PHMVEKLPVGEYT
+1974 PHMVEKLPVGKYT

>member
-51 TETRPETQTE
+51 TETQTETQTE
-61 KNEEELIEETVADPE
+61 KSEEELIEETVADPE
-76 LALMVTE
+76 LALTVTE

-96 KLSDGDHVELKK
+96 KLSEGDHVELKK

-162 QESGDDEPEA
+162 QETGDDEPEA
-172 EPVLPTISPE
+172 DPVLPTISPE
-182 DAAETLEEPEE
+182 DAPETLEEPEE
-193 TEEPEEPEEEEA
+193 TEEPEEEEA

-313 VAASD
+313 LAASD
-318 GDLWDDSTDIEANT
+318 GDLWDDATDIEANT

-636 EMPAT
+636 KMPAT

-737 ADIKSADGTL
+737 ADIKAADGTL

-775 TYTITETKAPDNYV
+775 TYTVTETKAPDNYV

-819 QKAAVSVE
+819 QKAAVRVE

-851 VDGKTVVPKGT
+851 VDGKTVVSKGT

-915 KEEKVS
+915 KEEKVN

-952 VFEGAIYGLY
+952 VFEGAVYGLY
-962 AREDVNHPDG
+962 AREDINHPDG

-981 EQVATLTTDKEGK
+981 EQVATLTTDKAGK

-1022 HDVNCDY
+1022 HDVNCNY
-1029 EGDQVETVKRN
+1029 EGEQVETVKRN

-1138 VDDFIVTVTENSSTP
+1138 VDDFIVTVTENSTTP

-1427 ANFGLYNKEAI
+1427 ATFGLYNKEAI
-1438 SSGDKVIVKADTL
+1438 SSGDKVVVKADTL

-1573 ELAPYGYL
+1573 ELASYGYL

-1699 ETAHGYVLDNE
+1699 ETSHGYVLDNE
-1710 RRYVDLTYRDQD
+1710 PRYVDLTYRDQD
-1722 TPLVTYS
+1722 TSLVTYS

-1787 DEDGKIQFVADLPV
+1787 DEEGKIQFVADLPV

-2006 VKDTGKVQKVKMKD
+2006 VKDTGKIQKVKMKD

-2068 SGKLPIATYK
+2068 SGKIPIATYK

>member
-51 TETRPETQTE
+51 TETQTETQTE
-61 KNEEELIEETVADPE
+61 KSEEELIEETVADPE

-162 QESGDDEPEA
+162 QETGDDEPEA
-172 EPVLPTISPE
+172 DPVLPTISPE
-182 DAAETLEEPEE
+182 DAPETLEEPEE
-193 TEEPEEPEEEEA
+193 TEEPEEEEA
-205 EGFSDE
+205 ERFSDE
-211 EPEDGSHQVDI
+211 ETEDGSHQVDI

-360 YKAGG
+360 YKAGR

-636 EMPAT
+636 KMPAT

-737 ADIKSADGTL
+737 ADIKAADGTL

-775 TYTITETKAPDNYV
+775 TYTVTETKAPDNYV

-803 QTVEVQTGSAT
+803 QTVEVQTVSAT

-819 QKAAVSVE
+819 QKATVRVE

-899 RNSEDTYT
+899 RNSEDTYIFT
-907 FNFKFTND
+907 FKFTND
-915 KEEKVS
+915 KEEKVN

-962 AREDVNHPDG
+962 AREDINHPDG

-981 EQVATLTTDKEGK
+981 EQVATLMTDKEGK

-1007 KEITPPAGYLLDEEE
+1007 KEITPPVGYLLDEEE
-1022 HDVNCDY
+1022 HDVNCNY

-1138 VDDFIVTVTENSSTP
+1138 IDDFIVTVTENSSTP

-1345 TVTTNKNGEAV
+1345 TVTTDKNGEAV

-1381 SQEVSFIYK
+1381 NQEVSFIYK

-1427 ANFGLYNKEAI
+1427 ATFGLYNKEAI
-1438 SSGDKVIVKADTL
+1438 SSGDKVVVKADTL

-1492 EFDATYQGQNVK
+1492 EFDATYQGQDVK

-1699 ETAHGYVLDNE
+1699 ETSHGYVLDNE
-1710 RRYVDLTYRDQD
+1710 PRYVDLTYRDQD

-1967 SWTSTDK
+1967 SWTSKDK

-2038 ALPGAEFE
+2038 ALSGAEFE

-2068 SGKLPIATYK
+2068 SGKIPIATYK

>member
-51 TETRPETQTE
+51 TETQTETQTE

-96 KLSDGDHVELKK
+96 KLSEGDHVELKK

-172 EPVLPTISPE
+172 DPVLPTISPE
-182 DAAETLEEPEE
+182 DAPETLEEPEE
-193 TEEPEEPEEEEA
+193 TEEPEEEEA

-211 EPEDGSHQVDI
+211 ETEDGSHQVDI

-313 VAASD
+313 MAASD

-360 YKAGG
+360 YKTGG

-506 NAAFVITIHLE
+506 NAAFVITVHLE

-636 EMPAT
+636 KMPAT

-737 ADIKSADGTL
+737 ADIKAADGTL

-765 SVTLKDLYLG
+765 NVTLKNLYLG
-775 TYTITETKAPDNYV
+775 TYTVTETKAPDNYV

-819 QKAAVSVE
+819 QKAAVRVE

-907 FNFKFTND
+907 FTFKFTND
-915 KEEKVS
+915 KEEKVN

-962 AREDVNHPDG
+962 AREDINHPDG

-1007 KEITPPAGYLLDEEE
+1007 KEITPPVGYLLDEEE
-1022 HDVNCDY
+1022 HDVNCNY

-1427 ANFGLYNKEAI
+1427 ATFGLYNKEAI

-1492 EFDATYQGQNVK
+1492 EFDATYQGQDVK

-1699 ETAHGYVLDNE
+1699 ETSHGYVLDNE
-1710 RRYVDLTYRDQD
+1710 PRYVDLTYRDQD

-1729 ADWQNARQRV
+1729 ADWQNARQRI

-2038 ALPGAEFE
+2038 ALSGAEFE

-2068 SGKLPIATYK
+2068 SGKIPIATYK

>member
-51 TETRPETQTE
+51 TETQTETQTE
-61 KNEEELIEETVADPE
+61 KSEEELIEETVADPE

-172 EPVLPTISPE
+172 DPVLPTISPE
-182 DAAETLEEPEE
+182 DAPETLEEPEE
-193 TEEPEEPEEEEA
+193 TEEPEEEEA
-205 EGFSDE
+205 KEFSDE

-464 KNMLKEIKAALAK
+464 KNMLKEIKAALSK

-636 EMPAT
+636 KMPAT

-647 EVKITKTQDTVYLR
+647 EAKITKTQDTVYLR
-661 EISGPSGYVLDTK
+661 EISGPSGYVLDMK

-703 EGEVLTGATV
+703 EGEVLTGAAV
-713 TEDGVTFAY
+713 TENGVTFAY

-737 ADIKSADGTL
+737 ADIKAADGTL

-775 TYTITETKAPDNYV
+775 TYTVTETKAPDNYV
-789 CKGESKTVELVYAG
+789 CKGESKTVELVYAN

-819 QKAAVSVE
+819 QKAAVRVE

-899 RNSEDTYT
+899 RNSEDTYIFT
-907 FNFKFTND
+907 FKFTND
-915 KEEKVS
+915 KEEKVN

-962 AREDVNHPDG
+962 AREDINHPDG

-981 EQVATLTTDKEGK
+981 EQVATLMTDKEGK

-1007 KEITPPAGYLLDEEE
+1007 KEITPPVGYLLDEEE

-1232 YRIEEVS
+1232 YRIEEVR

-1297 KKDFVYEET
+1297 KKDFVYEEA

-1345 TVTTNKNGEAV
+1345 TVTTDKNGEAV

-1381 SQEVSFIYK
+1381 SQEVAFIYK

-1427 ANFGLYNKEAI
+1427 ATFGLYNKEAI

-1492 EFDATYQGQNVK
+1492 EFDATYQGQDVK

-1710 RRYVDLTYRDQD
+1710 PRYVDLTYRDQD

-1787 DEDGKIQFVADLPV
+1787 DEDGKIRFVADLPV

-1987 LREEQAPDGYLIA
+1987 LREEQAPDEYLIA

-2038 ALPGAEFE
+2038 ALSGAEFE